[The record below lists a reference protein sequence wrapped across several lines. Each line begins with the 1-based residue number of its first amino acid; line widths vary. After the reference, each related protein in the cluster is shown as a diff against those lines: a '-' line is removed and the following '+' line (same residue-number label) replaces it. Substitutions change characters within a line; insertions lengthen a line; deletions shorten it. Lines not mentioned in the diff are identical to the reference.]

1 MGNSSSSAVRLA
13 YALRFALVVLVSLAF
28 GLVLGYSTAP
38 ALKWLGKRI
47 AAAEPSQP
55 VSLDSYASRRT
66 EPVISAKADSDSPFG
81 RLPLMLL
88 VGRVNA
94 DKRFDVNAN
103 AVPRQASV
111 DWPLTASPKAVSATS
126 DEGYLFSPTLRAGPN
141 VQDSRSGRPVQTDDL
156 RALSSVRTVTHPGE
170 HRESKP
176 HWDYCGNPQCRLC
189 YPVDQPVMPA
199 LASDTGLPD
208 MPQGYC
214 KRHPQSRDCKP
225 IVVPPSPKPLP
236 KATDPPVVASAG
248 LGVVSRETLAW
259 VLVCVFFV
267 AWLVSGFEI
276 HRLRRRQTVSDF
288 RDTVETAG
296 LARVR
301 RLVQDWLDK
310 QGHDRCWYY
319 PEIFEQLARALELQH
334 IVLKPPQLPT
344 LDEFRA
350 GCERFQR
357 EEYPE
362 KPIGVLMHDSGD
374 SRRGTPA
381 SLTHDGQ
388 VVFVRRRP
396 ELRDIKLNIS
406 FDKPKAQEPSE
417 GKHLPVARPIRVS
430 AGHIP
435 ESARCDAGDL
445 CTLHKPCAKHG
456 GKPGQPIGDVEAE
469 TRLQSNNSDER
480 GTDST

>member
-1 MGNSSSSAVRLA
+1 
-13 YALRFALVVLVSLAF
+13 
-28 GLVLGYSTAP
+28 
-38 ALKWLGKRI
+38 
-47 AAAEPSQP
+47 
-55 VSLDSYASRRT
+55 
-66 EPVISAKADSDSPFG
+66 
-81 RLPLMLL
+81 MLL
-88 VGRVNA
+88 VDKVDA

-126 DEGYLFSPTLRAGPN
+126 DEGLLFSPTLRAGPN
-141 VQDSRSGRPVQTDDL
+141 VQDSRSGRPVQADNL
-156 RALSSVRTVTHPGE
+156 RALSSVLSSVRDGTHSQPDTLT
-170 HRESKP
+170 
-176 HWDYCGNPQCRLC
+176 HWNYCGNPQCRLC

-319 PEIFEQLARALELQH
+319 PEIFEQLARALDLQH
-334 IVLKPPQLPT
+334 IVLKPPQLPS
-344 LDEFRA
+344 LSEYKA
-350 GCERFQR
+350 GCERYQR
-357 EEYPE
+357 EQYPHAVG
-362 KPIGVLMHDSGD
+362 IHLSVI
-374 SRRGTPA
+374 
-381 SLTHDGQ
+381 
-388 VVFVRRRP
+388 RP
-396 ELRDIKLNIS
+396 LS
-406 FDKPKAQEPSE
+406 
-417 GKHLPVARPIRVS
+417 VS
-430 AGHIP
+430 KGHIP
-435 ESARCDAGDL
+435 ESARCDGGDL

-456 GKPGQPIGDVEAE
+456 GKTGQPIGDVEAE